1 MANTAVN
8 NQCTASNLGFKNL
21 YSRGARLAQ
30 SVEHVTLDLG
40 LVKFEP
46 HTGYRDYLKI
56 QSLKNFLKKSV
67 FWPINMRLIIT
78 LLNWREGQHTSP
90 FPHGE
95 S

>member
-1 MANTAVN
+1 M
-8 NQCTASNLGFKNL
+8 
-21 YSRGARLAQ
+21 AQ

-46 HTGYRDYLKI
+46 HTGCRDYLKI
-56 QSLKNFLKKSV
+56 QSLKNLKK
-67 FWPINMRLIIT
+67 ICLLAYKHEA